1 DGDAVGPEF
10 QEGLATVP
18 RLAREVPAVRDEDLL
33 GEGERPAERFACTR
47 ETPLHRRVQRTD
59 LGDGHQRLLLHTIL
73 TPTHAGCEPAFA
85 SFQPAHPRATGDARP
100 E

>member
-1 DGDAVGPEF
+1 M
-10 QEGLATVP
+10 ATRSTRNFKMALP
-18 RLAREVPAVRDEDLL
+18 RSHVWRSESQQCATRIF
-33 GEGERPAERFACTR
+33 GEGERPAERFAGTR

-85 SFQPAHPRATGDARP
+85 SFQRAHLGATEDARA